1 MALVLLLARLLLAL
15 VFIMAGLAKLAD
27 LAGSR
32 QSLYDFGVPA
42 LLANPFGL
50 LLPLAELVV
59 AVGLLLP
66 ALAWWGALGALALL
80 LLFVAGIGYN
90 LARGRQPNCH
100 CFGQL
105 HSAPAGWSTLMR
117 NLVLATIAALV
128 VGFGRSTAQL
138 SPLAWLDAST
148 VAQGI
153 ELVIGVLL
161 LGLLVL
167 EGWVLLLTMT
177 QHGRLL
183 VRLEA
188 IEDRLA
194 AAGLALLAESATG
207 AASQQAGLPVGAQA
221 PTFDLSNLHGE
232 LLTLEALRASDK
244 PVLLLFSDPGCD
256 PCTALLPEVSRW
268 QRDYASK
275 LTLAVISR
283 GSPEANRVKSSEHGI
298 MHVLLQKDR
307 EVAESYQASGTPSA
321 VLVRVDGTIGSPLAQ
336 GAEAIRGL
344 VVSEM
349 SPPVLRTPPLARTAQ
364 GIGNGNGATAA
375 PRQPA
380 GPKRGERAP
389 QFTLADVS
397 GKRLSLAD
405 LRGNE
410 TLVLFWNPNCG
421 YCQRMLKDLKAWEA
435 RPPEGAPQ
443 LLVVSTG
450 SVEENKAMGLRAP
463 VLLDQGMSV
472 GKQFGAAGTP
482 MAVLVDA
489 QGMIASEL
497 AIGALPVLEL
507 AGVKKEP
514 V

>member
-1 MALVLLLARLLLAL
+1 MALVLLFARLLLAL
-15 VFIMAGLAKLAD
+15 VFLVASLAKLGD

-32 QSLYDFGVPA
+32 QALRDFGVPA

-80 LLFVAGIGYN
+80 LLFVVGIGYN
-90 LARGRQPNCH
+90 LARGRQPDCH

-105 HSAPAGWSTLMR
+105 HSAPAGWSTLIR
-117 NLVLATIAALV
+117 NLVLTAIAALV

-138 SPLAWLDAST
+138 SPLAWLGALT

-167 EGWVLLLTMT
+167 EGWVLLQTMT
-177 QHGRLL
+177 QQGRLL
-183 VRLEA
+183 MRLEA
-188 IEDRLA
+188 IEG
-194 AAGLALLAESATG
+194 GLALRAGPAAG
-207 AASQQAGLPVGAQA
+207 AASQQVDLPVGAQA
-221 PTFDLSNLHGE
+221 PTFALSNLHGE
-232 LLTLEALRASDK
+232 LLTLDVLRASDK
-244 PVLLLFSDPGCD
+244 PVLLLFSDPGCG
-256 PCTALLPEVSRW
+256 PCTALLPEVGRW
-268 QRDYASK
+268 QRDYANK

-283 GSPEANRVKSSEHGI
+283 GSSEANRVKSSEHGI
-298 MHVLLQKDR
+298 THVLLQKDR
-307 EVAESYQASGTPSA
+307 EVAESYQAFGTPSA

-344 VVSEM
+344 VDSAM
-349 SPPVLRTPPLARTAQ
+349 SLPVLRTPSLARTTQA
-364 GIGNGNGATAA
+364 IGNGNGATPAL
-375 PRQPA
+375 RQPA
-380 GPKRGERAP
+380 GIKRGEPAP
-389 QFTLADVS
+389 QFTLPHLS

-421 YCQRMLKDLKAWEA
+421 YCQHILKDLKAWEA
-435 RPPEGAPQ
+435 GPPEGAPQ
-443 LLVVSTG
+443 LLVISTG
-450 SVEENKAMGLRAP
+450 SVQENKAMGLRAP
-463 VLLDQGMSV
+463 VLLDRGMSV
-472 GKQFGAAGTP
+472 GQQFGAAGTP
-482 MAVLVDA
+482 MAILVDA
-489 QGMIASEL
+489 EGMIASEL
-497 AIGALPVLEL
+497 AIGAVQVLEL
-507 AGVKKEP
+507 AGVKKEL